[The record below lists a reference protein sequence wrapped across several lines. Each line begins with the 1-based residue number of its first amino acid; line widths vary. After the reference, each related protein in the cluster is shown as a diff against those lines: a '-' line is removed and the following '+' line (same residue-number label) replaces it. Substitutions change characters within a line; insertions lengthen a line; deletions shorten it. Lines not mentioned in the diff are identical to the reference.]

1 MLYFL
6 TLFKDNLPMLSDQQ
20 VEDFRKTFPALG
32 EDTKLLAEIRSNA
45 VHVQIPLGY
54 ASPHIA

>member
-1 MLYFL
+1 
-6 TLFKDNLPMLSDQQ
+6 MLSDQQ